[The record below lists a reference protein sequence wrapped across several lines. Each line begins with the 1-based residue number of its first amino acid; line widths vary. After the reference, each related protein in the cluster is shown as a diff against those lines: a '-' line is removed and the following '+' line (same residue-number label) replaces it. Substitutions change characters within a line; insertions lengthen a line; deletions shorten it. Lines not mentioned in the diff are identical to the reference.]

1 MTQNKYHQSTRSLQ
15 TTPRI
20 MRLLADRAN
29 ANEAKRATNGYAR
42 RQAAAVLETQ
52 MTILR
57 IAKQGKHITEA
68 EAGEIE
74 TLLRAGLPYAQAREQ
89 VRTRV
94 ASLAVLTHPEDR
106 PAPAAP
112 AAVPNH
118 ETQEA
123 KNDTPE
129 L

>member
-1 MTQNKYHQSTRSLQ
+1 MTQNRYHQSTRSLQ

-20 MRLLADRAN
+20 MRLLELRAADAQ
-29 ANEAKRATNGYAR
+29 AR
-42 RQAAAVLETQ
+42 RAANGHAAREAAQVLQTQ

-57 IAKQGKHITEA
+57 IARQGHHISEVEA
-68 EAGEIE
+68 SEIE
-74 TLLRAGLPYAQAREQ
+74 ALLRAGLPYAVARER
-89 VRTRV
+89 VRV

-106 PAPAAP
+106 PPDAPAPAAGET
-112 AAVPNH
+112 H

-123 KNDTPE
+123 KNDTAPE

>member
-1 MTQNKYHQSTRSLQ
+1 MTQTKYHQSTRSLQ

-20 MRLLADRAN
+20 MRLLAERAN
-29 ANEAKRATNGYAR
+29 ANEAKRATNGYAK

-57 IAKQGKHITEA
+57 IAKQGKHITET
-68 EAGEIE
+68 EASEIE

-112 AAVPNH
+112 AEEPKHDTVQP
-118 ETQEA
+118 
-123 KNDTPE
+123 KNETPE